1 MTIRSVAALGLVI
14 AAVMAC
20 TRGDQ
25 LKLKNTG
32 SSQATA
38 FRPPPPRQEV
48 YVLFIGMTGCGA
60 SQREELVRAVRAIRD
75 SLTSHIDTTEFTFA
89 VAGAALDH
97 DPTAGLKW
105 LGEFGKFDEVL
116 AGRSW
121 MNLAAVEFIW
131 RDLPARPLVPQLVV
145 VVRSV
150 AEPDDRNI
158 DVGTDRLL
166 ARKMGVAEI
175 VDWVNAGTPLPLRRE
190 PVSDSTP
197 PAVLRPS

>member
-1 MTIRSVAALGLVI
+1 MMVRSPGLLTLALAAGI
-14 AAVMAC
+14 GC
-20 TRGDQ
+20 SRSDQ
-25 LKLKNTG
+25 SARRELDR
-32 SSQATA
+32 SQAATA
-38 FRPPPPRQEV
+38 LRPAPRQEV

-60 SQREELVRAVRAIRD
+60 SQRQELIKAVRAIRD
-75 SLTSHIDTTEFTFA
+75 SMVSHIDTTEFTLA

-97 DPTAGLKW
+97 DAAAGLKW
-105 LGEFGKFDEVL
+105 LSEFGHFDEVL

-145 VVRSV
+145 VTRSV

-175 VDWVNAGTPLPLRRE
+175 VDWVNAGTPLPLGRE
-190 PVSDSTP
+190 PTPDSTTP
-197 PAVLRPS
+197 SAARPS